1 MSRRTGSA
9 LLVVLVASAALAA
22 EDVQVTART
31 DADEVAL
38 DGTLNLIIT
47 VNVFSKGDQAE
58 LTLPDLK
65 DFDVVSR
72 AQSEQD
78 AFTYLNNKPSFRRTL
93 VATVK
98 LAPRREGQLTIEP
111 ARVTYNGRKYKTQPI
126 SVRALPAGQTPAP
139 RSRAAQ
145 QQPQPPPPL
154 PSPFAEDG
162 SVDPFQ
168 DMHPQ
173 SRDLVLRASI
183 DRERPFVGQQVT
195 YSLYL
200 LARINV
206 SGIDKLQL
214 PRLDGFWSEEI
225 EAPQQLMSEARLI
238 DGVPYRAFLLRKRA
252 LFPLRPGKVQIDP
265 AEVEVMTGFGM
276 LFSRSSTRRSSQPVS
291 LDVQPLPE
299 LHKPAGFD
307 AGNVGSWTLTASLDP
322 VAVAVGQPV
331 TFKLVA
337 QGRGNVRNLALPKL
351 GQIPGLRSYD
361 ATTNDKESIE
371 QGQVT
376 GTRTVE
382 QLLVPE
388 RTGTIEIP
396 ALSMDVFDPAQKAYR
411 AVRTDPIRLDV
422 HSGPANPTSASQ
434 VPAQNLLAAGGL
446 RPIRLRMTQTSIEPP
461 PWTQDWFW
469 PLLTMG
475 PAGVAALAG
484 AGRMRR
490 ALARD
495 PAEERV
501 KKARSAARARLRGA
515 EALLEAQRQ
524 GKASAADFHAEVAR
538 ALTGY
543 LADKQGIAA
552 AALTREELGRELLG
566 RGHPSGTVRAVI
578 GVLDECDR
586 ARFAPGEADL
596 SLQEARLER
605 AGRLLGELDKV
616 RGHA

>member
-9 LLVVLVASAALAA
+9 IAVLLVASAALAA
-22 EDVQVTART
+22 EDVQVSART

-38 DGTLNLIIT
+38 DGTLNLQIT
-47 VNVFSKGDQAE
+47 AVVSSKGDQAE

-72 AQSEQD
+72 SQSEQV
-78 AFTYLNNKPSFRRTL
+78 AFTFLNGAPTFRRTT
-93 VATVK
+93 VTTVK
-98 LAPRREGQLTIEP
+98 LAPRREGQLKIEP
-111 ARVTYNGRKYKTQPI
+111 ARVTYKGRAYTTQPI
-126 SVRALPAGQTPAP
+126 SIRALAPGQTPAP
-139 RSRAAQ
+139 KARAQAG
-145 QQPQPPPPL
+145 PPPPL
-154 PSPFAEDG
+154 PDPFAEDG
-162 SVDPFQ
+162 SLDPFQ

-225 EAPQQLMSEARLI
+225 EAPQQLVGEARII

-276 LFSRSSTRRSSQPVS
+276 LFSRSSTRRASQPVTV
-291 LDVQPLPE
+291 DVQPLPDAR
-299 LHKPAGFD
+299 KPAGFD
-307 AGNVGSWTLTASLDP
+307 AGNVGSWTLTASVDP

-331 TFKLVA
+331 TLRLVA

-361 ATTNDKESIE
+361 ATMSDKESIE

-388 RTGTIEIP
+388 RTGAIEIP
-396 ALSMDVFDPAQKAYR
+396 SLAMDVFDPAQKSYR
-411 AVRTDPIRLDV
+411 GVHTDPIRLDV
-422 HSGPANPTSASQ
+422 HAGPANASSGTQ

-446 RPIRLRMTQTSIEPP
+446 RPIRLRMTRASVEPP
-461 PWTQDWFW
+461 PWTEGWFW
-469 PLLTMG
+469 PLLAAG
-475 PAGVAALAG
+475 PVAVAALAG
-484 AGRMRR
+484 TGRLRR

-515 EALLEAQRQ
+515 EALLEEQRR
-524 GKASAADFHAEVAR
+524 GNASASDFHAEVAR

-543 LADKQGIAA
+543 LADKQGIAVA
-552 AALTREELGRELLG
+552 GLTREELGRELLA
-566 RGHPSGTVRAVI
+566 RGHLPGTVRAVL

-586 ARFAPGEADL
+586 ARFAPGGADL
-596 SLQEARLER
+596 ATQEARLER
-605 AGRLLGELDKV
+605 AGRLLGELDKA
-616 RGHA
+616 RRNA

>member
-9 LLVVLVASAALAA
+9 IAVLLVASAALAA
-22 EDVQVTART
+22 EDVQVSART

-38 DGTLNLIIT
+38 DGTLNLQIT
-47 VNVFSKGDQAE
+47 AVVSSKGDQAE

-72 AQSEQD
+72 SQSEQV
-78 AFTYLNNKPSFRRTL
+78 AFTFLNGAPTFRRTT
-93 VATVK
+93 VTTVK
-98 LAPRREGQLTIEP
+98 LAPRREGQLKIEP
-111 ARVTYNGRKYKTQPI
+111 ARVNYKGRAYTTQPI
-126 SVRALPAGQTPAP
+126 SIRALAPGQTPAP
-139 RSRAAQ
+139 KARAQAG
-145 QQPQPPPPL
+145 PPPPL
-154 PSPFAEDG
+154 PDPFAEDG
-162 SVDPFQ
+162 SLDPFQ

-225 EAPQQLMSEARLI
+225 EAPQQLVGEARII

-276 LFSRSSTRRSSQPVS
+276 LFSRSSTRRASQPVTV
-291 LDVQPLPE
+291 DVQPLPDAR
-299 LHKPAGFD
+299 KPAGFD
-307 AGNVGSWTLTASLDP
+307 AGNVGSWTLTASVDP

-361 ATTNDKESIE
+361 ATSNDKESIE

-388 RTGTIEIP
+388 RTGAIEIP
-396 ALSMDVFDPAQKAYR
+396 SLAMDVFDPAQKSYR
-411 AVRTDPIRLDV
+411 GVRTDPIRLDV
-422 HSGPANPTSASQ
+422 HAGPANASSGTQ

-446 RPIRLRMTQTSIEPP
+446 RPIRLRMRRASVEPP
-461 PWTQDWFW
+461 PWTEGWFW
-469 PLLTMG
+469 PLLAAG
-475 PAGVAALAG
+475 PVAVAAVAG
-484 AGRMRR
+484 AGRVRR

-515 EALLEAQRQ
+515 EALLEEQRR
-524 GKASAADFHAEVAR
+524 GNASASDFHAEVAR

-543 LADKQGIAA
+543 LADKQGIAVA
-552 AALTREELGRELLG
+552 GLTREELGRELLA
-566 RGHPSGTVRAVI
+566 RGHLPGTVRAVL

-586 ARFAPGEADL
+586 ARFAPGGADL
-596 SLQEARLER
+596 ALQEARLER
-605 AGRLLGELDKV
+605 AGRLLGELDKA
-616 RGHA
+616 RRNA

>member
-1 MSRRTGSA
+1 MSRRIGSAAAA
-9 LLVVLVASAALAA
+9 LLVAFAASAA
-22 EDVQVTART
+22 EDVQVSART

-38 DGTLNLIIT
+38 DGTLNLMVTAT
-47 VNVFSKGDQAE
+47 VSSKGEQAE

-72 AQSEQD
+72 SQSEQV
-78 AFTYLNNKPSFRRTL
+78 AFTFVNGAPSFRRTT
-93 VATVK
+93 VTTVK
-98 LAPRREGQLTIEP
+98 LAPRREGQLVIEP
-111 ARVTYNGRKYKTQPI
+111 ARVTYRGRTYSTQPI
-126 SVRALPAGQTPAP
+126 SVRALPPGQAPAP
-139 RSRAAQ
+139 KARAAG
-145 QQPQPPPPL
+145 PPPPAD
-154 PSPFAEDG
+154 PDAEG
-162 SVDPFQ
+162 SATADPFQ

-200 LARINV
+200 LARVNV

-225 EAPQQLMSEARLI
+225 EAPQQLVGEARII

-252 LFPLRPGKVQIDP
+252 LFPLRAGKVQVEA

-276 LFSRSSTRRSSQPVS
+276 LFSRSSTRRSSQTLA
-291 LDVQPLPE
+291 LDVQPLPTVGR
-299 LHKPAGFD
+299 PAGFD
-307 AGNVGSWTLTASLDP
+307 AGNVGSWTLTASVDP
-322 VAVAVGQPV
+322 VAVSVGQPV

-361 ATTNDKESIE
+361 ATSNDKSAVE

-376 GTRTVE
+376 GSRTVE

-388 RTGTIEIP
+388 RTGAVEIP

-411 AVRTDPIRLDV
+411 TVHTDPIKLDV
-422 HSGPANPTSASQ
+422 HAGAANPSAGTQ

-446 RPIRLRMTQTSIEPP
+446 RPIRLRLTQTSVEPP
-461 PWTQDWFW
+461 PWTRAWFW
-469 PLLTMG
+469 PLLAIG
-475 PAGVAALAG
+475 PLAVALVAGT
-484 AGRMRR
+484 GRVRR
-490 ALARD
+490 LLARD
-495 PAEERV
+495 PAEERI

-515 EALLEAQRQ
+515 EALLERQRR
-524 GKASAADFHAEVAR
+524 GESSAAEFHAEVAR

-543 LADKQGIAA
+543 LADKQSIAVA
-552 AALTREELGRELLG
+552 GMTRDEVGRALLD
-566 RGHPSGTVRAVI
+566 RGHPSGTVRAVL

-586 ARFAPGEADL
+586 ARFAPGGADL
-596 SLQEARLER
+596 ASQEARLER
-605 AGRLLGELDKV
+605 AGRLLGELDKT
-616 RGHA
+616 RRSP

>member
-9 LLVVLVASAALAA
+9 IAALLVASAAFAA
-22 EDVQVTART
+22 EDVQVSART
-31 DADEVAL
+31 DVDEVPL
-38 DGTLNLIIT
+38 DGTLNLQIT
-47 VNVFSKGDQAE
+47 AAVSSKGDQPE

-72 AQSEQD
+72 SQSEQV
-78 AFTYLNNKPSFRRTL
+78 AFTFLNNAPSFRRTT
-93 VATVK
+93 VTTVK

-111 ARVTYNGRKYKTQPI
+111 ARVTYKGRTYKTQPI
-126 SVRALPAGQTPAP
+126 TVHALPAGQTPAP
-139 RSRAAQ
+139 KRRAQAG
-145 QQPQPPPPL
+145 PPPPL
-154 PSPFAEDG
+154 PDPFAEEG
-162 SVDPFQ
+162 SLDPFK
-168 DMHPQ
+168 DMHPE
-173 SRDLVLRASI
+173 SRDLVLRASV
-183 DRERPFVGQQVT
+183 DRDRPFVGQQVT

-214 PRLDGFWSEEI
+214 PRLDGFWSEEV
-225 EAPQQLMSEARLI
+225 EAPQQLVQEARII
-238 DGVPYRAFLLRKRA
+238 DGVPYRAYLLRKRA

-276 LFSRSSTRRSSQPVS
+276 LFSRSSTRRSSQAVA
-291 LDVQPLPE
+291 LEVQPLPE
-299 LHKPAGFD
+299 LRKPAGFD
-307 AGNVGSWTLTASLDP
+307 AGNVGSWTLTASVDP
-322 VAVAVGQPV
+322 VAVAVNQPV
-331 TFKLVA
+331 TFRLVA

-351 GQIPGLRSYD
+351 GQISGLRSYD
-361 ATTNDKESIE
+361 ATTNDKETIE
-371 QGQVT
+371 QGQVA

-388 RTGTIEIP
+388 RTGAIEIP
-396 ALSMDVFDPAQKAYR
+396 SLSMDVFDPAQKVYR

-422 HSGPANPTSASQ
+422 HAGPANPSSASQ

-446 RPIRLRMTQTSIEPP
+446 RPIRLRMARVSVEPP
-461 PWTQDWFW
+461 PWTQSWFW
-469 PLLTMG
+469 PLLAGG
-475 PAGVAALAG
+475 PVAVAAIAG
-484 AGRMRR
+484 AGRLRR

-515 EALLEAQRQ
+515 EELLEAQRR
-524 GKASAADFHAEVAR
+524 GNASAADFHAEVAR

-543 LADKQGIAA
+543 LADKQGIAVA
-552 AALTREELGRELLG
+552 GITREELGRELLA
-566 RGHPSGTVRAVI
+566 RGHPSGTVRAVL

-586 ARFAPGEADL
+586 ARFAPGGADL
-596 SLQEARLER
+596 SSQEARLER

-616 RGHA
+616 RRNG